1 MLDLEFLIA
10 EFLLQTSMTSYYS
23 NTLIHN
29 DYLWNGKMWSLTD
42 IQWYDII
49 AQETQIQL
57 QKYVKGAQ
65 GIKKGGLKLLLK
77 YPINLKVK

>member
-1 MLDLEFLIA
+1 MIIYEMGKCGH
-10 EFLLQTSMTSYYS
+10 LQTFNDMT
-23 NTLIHN
+23 LKLRKH
-29 DYLWNGKMWSLTD
+29 K
-42 IQWYDII
+42 
-49 AQETQIQL
+49 L